1 MTRTVHIAGGGVSGL
16 ATALLL
22 ARRGV
27 AVEVHERKATSG
39 GRFAGGWQVLEN
51 GSCRQDA
58 LEEIAELGIEP
69 SFDTVPA
76 RHATFLDGAGRV
88 FEVASSAPFAYFV
101 RRGGGAGSLDDAL
114 GRQARAAGAVFAPPG
129 EAPERVDVVATGPR
143 QADGVAKE
151 VVFSSDLQDTV
162 AVLFDPL
169 LTPSGYAYLFCL
181 GGHATFGVAQV
192 RGIAGLARA
201 RDAAWARFRE
211 VFGAFRVERLH
222 DGGQFMNFCIPAHL
236 SGRDGRWYV
245 GEAAGVQD
253 YLFGLGNRLALRSAG
268 LVADG
273 LLGHWDQRAFVERL
287 RQPMIASVALR
298 FAYERAG
305 RRSFA
310 ALCRRAARG
319 DFRELLVQLQ
329 APRSALR
336 GLSRLIMAIWRERGG
351 CRHAPVCSWCR
362 RRPR

>member
-1 MTRTVHIAGGGVSGL
+1 MHIAGGGVSGL
-16 ATALLL
+16 ATAVFL
-22 ARRGV
+22 ARAGV
-27 AVEVHERKATSG
+27 QVEVHERKAGGG

-51 GSCRQDA
+51 GSCERDA
-58 LEEIAELGIEP
+58 LAEMVELGLSP
-69 SFDTVPA
+69 TFDTVPA
-76 RHATFLDGAGRV
+76 RSATFLDGNGGV
-88 FEVASSAPFAYFV
+88 FEVASSLPFAYFV
-101 RRGGGAGSLDDAL
+101 RRGSGAGSLDDAL
-114 GRQARAAGAVFAPPG
+114 WRQAREAGVVFAPPAS
-129 EAPERVDVVATGPR
+129 APARVDVVATGPR

-151 VVFSSDLQDTV
+151 VVFSSDLKDTV
-162 AVLFDPL
+162 AVLFDPHV
-169 LTPSGYAYLFCL
+169 TPTGYAYLFCW

-211 VFGAFRVERLH
+211 VFGAFQVERLH

-268 LVADG
+268 LVAEG
-273 LLGHWDQRAFVERL
+273 LLGRWDQRAFVERL

-329 APRSALR
+329 APRPALR

-362 RRPR
+362 WRER